1 MTIIFT
7 DTALRHWATAPFQE
21 FPVDQKF
28 VKTLFW
34 PDLQIKCEKQNDVSC
49 GEKKKK
55 APCLSSG
62 QLKILRKLQHIV
74 QVLVILNNACSY
86 LQVAGV
92 SFFEHNGN

>member
-7 DTALRHWATAPFQE
+7 DTGLWHWATAPFQE

-55 APCLSSG
+55 SALFKFWPA
-62 QLKILRKLQHIV
+62 QNLKEVTAYCRSTCHFK
-74 QVLVILNNACSY
+74 
-86 LQVAGV
+86 
-92 SFFEHNGN
+92 